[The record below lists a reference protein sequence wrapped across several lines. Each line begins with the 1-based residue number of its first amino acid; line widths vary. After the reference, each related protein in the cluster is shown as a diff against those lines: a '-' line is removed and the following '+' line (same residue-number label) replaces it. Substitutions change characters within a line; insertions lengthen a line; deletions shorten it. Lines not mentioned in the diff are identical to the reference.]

1 MPIINL
7 HPATSYE
14 PSGEHAPN
22 ARDLQ
27 GKVALRDRPHL
38 PRLVSDRVVPNN
50 LVDHRGGER
59 RYRSTAPPARNSSV
73 ARRGCSK
80 SPLHRWGHGAGG
92 AVGPSGRTHG
102 SASASI
108 SARPLSFVLPAVGH
122 THPAG
127 GRWTF

>member
-1 MPIINL
+1 MPVINL

-38 PRLVSDRVVPNN
+38 PRLVSDRVLPTD

-59 RYRSTAPPARNSSV
+59 RCGATAPPARNSSV

-80 SPLHRWGHGAGG
+80 SPPPRWGRGAGG
-92 AVGPSGRTHG
+92 GVGPP
-102 SASASI
+102 
-108 SARPLSFVLPAVGH
+108 RPPHRPAAPSRLGPPVFV
-122 THPAG
+122 
-127 GRWTF
+127 